1 MDFSQWHWLTP
12 YTLLLCELGTVIILG
27 LFVVVPFMHRLSEE
41 KRQRAIAETTN
52 EQLKQLNQISENK
65 IRQFEDHTDA
75 LNEELARA
83 REQIAAL
90 SADNHRLGDLNAK
103 NNRDLDSVS
112 HDLMEA
118 REQLASRAREV
129 ENLKQLRET
138 DEQAQENARRTLEER
153 LTALSE
159 RMIKDRGADLQKSSQ
174 KTLSE
179 TVTPLKEELLQ
190 FRELLLKTQK
200 DSSEQAGR
208 FSSELKHMQ
217 DAQQSLSKQALDLTN
232 ALKSGG
238 KAQGMWGELQLE
250 RALDASGLI
259 KGTEYEREVAG
270 DRALGETGR
279 PDVVIRLPDSHSL
292 IIDAK
297 CSLTAYTEYC
307 SADSDEDRE
316 RAAKAHLE
324 SIRSHIDG
332 LSQRDYGNYR
342 SLNSPS
348 FVFMFVPLDGALFL
362 AFNRD
367 HAIYDY
373 AASKNIYLVSPSTLV
388 PALRVVSNLWILA
401 HQNDHIRD
409 LATSAK
415 KIADKFDLVRDAF
428 SDVLKRKDAF
438 ESSLEVLGNRLINGK
453 GNLASML
460 SRFSARAPEVMKE
473 IDGTTVDVSPE
484 KDDEGNKE
492 LKDQNALGFK
502 VANDESGNA
511 DK

>member
-1 MDFSQWHWLTP
+1 MDSLGFELTSVNI
-12 YTLLLCELGTVIILG
+12 TAIILSVIV
-27 LFVVVPFMHRLSEE
+27 LAAAVKLISLSRKLSEE
-41 KRQRAIAETTN
+41 RRLRAIAETTS
-52 EQLKQLNQISENK
+52 EQLKQLNSITDAKNLDLEQRNSALQDELAQAREHVAAVNADNQ
-65 IRQFEDHTDA
+65 RLDA
-75 LNEELARA
+75 LN
-83 REQIAAL
+83 
-90 SADNHRLGDLNAK
+90 ADSSRQLEGVNAQ
-103 NNRDLDSVS
+103 
-112 HDLMEA
+112 LMEA
-118 REQLASRAREV
+118 REQLASRSREV

-138 DEQAQENARRTLEER
+138 DAQAQENARHTLEER

-159 RMIKDRGADLQKSSQ
+159 RMLKDRGQDLQKSSA
-174 KTLSE
+174 KTLSD
-179 TVTPLKEELLQ
+179 TVIPLKEELLQ
-190 FRELLLKTQK
+190 FRELLLKAQK

-502 VANDESGNA
+502 VANDESGDA

>member
-1 MDFSQWHWLTP
+1 MDSLG
-12 YTLLLCELGTVIILG
+12 LELAPANITVIVLSVIVLAAAVK
-27 LFVVVPFMHRLSEE
+27 LISLSRKLSEE
-41 KRQRAIAETTN
+41 RRLRAIAETTS
-52 EQLKQLNQISENK
+52 EQLKQLNSITDAKNLDLEQRNSNLQDELTQAREHVAAVNADNQ
-65 IRQFEDHTDA
+65 RLDA
-75 LNEELARA
+75 LNAENSRQLEGA
-83 REQIAAL
+83 
-90 SADNHRLGDLNAK
+90 NAQ
-103 NNRDLDSVS
+103 
-112 HDLMEA
+112 LMEA

-138 DEQAQENARRTLEER
+138 DAQAQENARRTLEER
-153 LTALSE
+153 LTAISE
-159 RMIKDRGADLQKSSQ
+159 RMLKDRGQDLQKSSA
-174 KTLSE
+174 KTLSD
-179 TVTPLKEELLQ
+179 TVIPLKEELLQ
-190 FRELLLKTQK
+190 FRELLLKAQK

-217 DAQQSLSKQALDLTN
+217 DAQQNLSKQALDLTN

-270 DRALGETGR
+270 NRTYGESGR

-307 SADSDEDRE
+307 NADTDEQRE
-316 RAAKAHLE
+316 KAAKAHIE
-324 SIRSHIDG
+324 SIKGHIDG
-332 LSQRDYGNYR
+332 LSKRDYGSYR

-373 AASKNIYLVSPSTLV
+373 AASKNVYLVSPSTLV
-388 PALRVVSNLWILA
+388 PALRVVSNLWVLA
-401 HQNDHIRD
+401 HQNEHIRD
-409 LATSAK
+409 LAAAAQ
-415 KIADKFDLVRDAF
+415 KIADKFGLVHDAYG
-428 SDVLKRKDAF
+428 DVLKRKDSF
-438 ESSLEVLGNRLINGK
+438 ESALETLGSRLISGK
-453 GNLASML
+453 GSLATML

-473 IDGTTVDVSPE
+473 LDGTTIDAKADHSSDE
-484 KDDEGNKE
+484 ADNSSDGAKDHG
-492 LKDQNALGFK
+492 AITFSA
-502 VANDESGNA
+502 ANDEEV
-511 DK
+511 K